1 MKNKIYLSVICA
13 FAMNLSA
20 SDLGTIQVES
30 STIDDKFANKLTE
43 VSSTSTLSGTE
54 VDDFHA
60 ENIADVLNTLPG
72 VTVRKNEGDGNKIH
86 IRGVAT
92 EMYMGEKPGVAIV
105 IDGVPVQERAG
116 SVNIDMDNI
125 QSIKVLKGG
134 ASYLY
139 GNDALAGAVI
149 ITTKRPKSKNEGF
162 ATTEQGTYG
171 YEKYLASYNLGTENF
186 AANIQASYKGSD
198 GYWQDSDYWAKSING
213 KFQYY
218 INDSSD
224 LTLGVDKTLRY
235 ENDSGSITYATYNGT
250 TGVYTDNVKTNPKSI
265 GEVGYSTNKDIDLT
279 KLFLTYSKTFSND
292 SNLMAQIYHYED
304 STVNDSSPF
313 DTDSD
318 GIKDEHKY
326 KTDKNSIQRG
336 LKSEYRMDGTTI
348 ASMLGVDIA
357 RNEETSINKYRVDY
371 NETGYSGPATP
382 HYIGDVTSNS
392 DGNEDI
398 NAIYG
403 ELKYAFT
410 KDFTTT
416 LNARYDNIN
425 YDYSNIVTANDWDTD
440 FNEGSYRVG
449 ATYNLAAKQVLYASV
464 STGFRVPTISQ
475 IFAGDMSTSTYS
487 GTYTNNTDIDTEK
500 TYNYEIGFRHQTGSL
515 SYDISIFQLD
525 RKDVIGRS
533 SGNYAST
540 RGVNVYYDNMADV
553 QNRGLELSISS
564 DKQKDF
570 SFLLNYTYLHSEYT
584 RYDAYTRI
592 LNEGGS
598 ANGTDQNSDGDFK
611 DDYVEGVYDISGNRV
626 PRTSEHTIYLEG
638 NYRPLKDLLITAD
651 VNYRSNQNAD
661 EMNEIKVDGYAVVN
675 LRAQYNLKV
684 SMFDIEMFGKVENIF
699 DEQYYMM
706 PRVTGDRNDDGL
718 YDERD
723 MGLTVNPG
731 RTFLAGLSAKF

>member
-13 FAMNLSA
+13 LAINAAA

-72 VTVRKNEGDGNKIH
+72 VTVRKNEGDSNKIH

-116 SVNIDMDNI
+116 SVNIDIDNI

-162 ATTEQGTYG
+162 IGTEQGTYG

-186 AANIQASYKGSD
+186 AANIQASYKASD
-198 GYWQDSDYWAKSING
+198 GYWQDSDYSAKSING

-218 INDSSD
+218 IDDSSD
-224 LTLGVDKTLRY
+224 ITLGADKTLRF

-250 TGVYTDNVKTNPKSI
+250 TGEYTNNVETNPKSN
-265 GEVGYSTNKDIDLT
+265 GEVGYSTNNDIDLT
-279 KLFLTYSKTFSND
+279 KLFLTYSKNFSND

-304 STVNDSSPF
+304 STINDSSPL
-313 DTDSD
+313 DTDGDGASD
-318 GIKDEHKY
+318 DHKLEV
-326 KTDKNSIQRG
+326 DKNTIQRG
-336 LKSEYRMDGTTI
+336 LKSEYRMDGVTI
-348 ASMLGVDIA
+348 ASMLGIDIA
-357 RNEETSINKYRVDY
+357 RNEETSISKYRIDY
-371 NETGYSGPATP
+371 TDPRPPNDP
-382 HYIGDVTSNS
+382 HTIGEVTSNS
-392 DGNEDI
+392 EGTEEI

-425 YDYSNIVTANDWDTD
+425 YDYANIVTANDWDSD

-500 TYNYEIGFRHQTGSL
+500 TYNYEIGFRHQTDLL
-515 SYDISIFQLD
+515 SYDISVFQLD

-540 RGVNVYYDNMADV
+540 SGVDVYYDNMANV

-564 DKQKDF
+564 DKQKNI

-584 RYDAYTRI
+584 KYDEYNKI
-592 LNEGGS
+592 LYDSTLNAGRGG
-598 ANGTDQNSDGDFK
+598 
-611 DDYVEGVYDISGNRV
+611 DYVEGVYDLAGNRV
-626 PRTSEHTIYLEG
+626 PRTSDHTVYLEG
-638 NYRPLKDLLITAD
+638 NYSPIKSLLFTAD
-651 VNYRSNQNAD
+651 VNYRSSQHAD

-675 LRAQYNLKV
+675 LKAKYNVKV